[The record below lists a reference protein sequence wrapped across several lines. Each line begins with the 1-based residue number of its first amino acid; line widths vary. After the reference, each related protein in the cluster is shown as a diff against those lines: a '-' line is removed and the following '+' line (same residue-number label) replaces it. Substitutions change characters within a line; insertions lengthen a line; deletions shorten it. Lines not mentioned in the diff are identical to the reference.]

1 MNWALTISSSA
12 LVSALVSAIATFV
25 TQNRLASRKAQ
36 LDYEFNA
43 RKRLYETVGPLRFQ
57 LLLAARDLLRR
68 IRAHPGNT
76 WPMDPNEHYARSFI
90 YRLLKPLA
98 IAQLIERQMT
108 TSDFSVDS
116 SAVDLV
122 KFALAAPRT
131 LSGSEVLLRHPDAD
145 WSSQSQHVFFDTS
158 GSTANRMIIEQAD
171 KPPRIIGY
179 GEFVASVPNLRDD
192 PDFGPFADLFFQCK
206 ENLTEKPILW
216 LRIVAYGHTCKQFLD
231 KYAGQIGIKP
241 VNYPAES
248 LLRYTQDDIIQS
260 RTADYVKRFEELT
273 SQPF

>member
-12 LVSALVSAIATFV
+12 LVSAFVSAIATFV

-43 RKRLYETVGPLRFQ
+43 RKRLYEVVGPLRFQ
-57 LLLAARDLLRR
+57 LLLATRELLRR
-68 IRAHPGNT
+68 INAHPGNT
-76 WPMDPNEHYARSFI
+76 WPMDPNEHYVRSFI

-116 SAVDLV
+116 SAIDLV

-158 GSTANRMIIEQAD
+158 GAAANRLIIEQAD
-171 KPPRIIGY
+171 QPTRIIGY
-179 GEFVASVPNLRDD
+179 REFVAAVPNLRDD
-192 PDFGPFADLFFQCK
+192 SDLSPFADLFAQCQD
-206 ENLTEKPILW
+206 NLTEKPILW
-216 LRIVAYGHTCKQFLD
+216 LRIVAYGYTCSRLLD
-231 KYAGQIGIKP
+231 KYGGQIGIKP
-241 VNYPAES
+241 AAYPTES

-260 RTADYVKRFEELT
+260 RTAEYVKHFEELT
-273 SQPF
+273 SQRF

>member
-12 LVSALVSAIATFV
+12 LVSAIVSAIATFV

-57 LLLAARDLLRR
+57 LLLAARELLRR
-68 IRAHPGNT
+68 ITFHPGST
-76 WPMDPNEHYARSFI
+76 WSMDPNEHYVRSFV

-131 LSGSEVLLRHPDAD
+131 LSGSEVLLRHPDMD
-145 WSSQSQHVFFDTS
+145 WSSQSQHVFYETS
-158 GSTANRMIIEQAD
+158 GAAASRLIIEQAD
-171 KPPRIIGY
+171 QPPRVVGY
-179 GEFVASVPNLRDD
+179 REFVTAVPDLRDD
-192 PDFGPFADLFFQCK
+192 ADLRPFADLFAQCQ

-216 LRIVAYGHTCKQFLD
+216 LRIVAYGYTCSRFLD
-231 KYAGQIGIKP
+231 KYGGQIGIKP
-241 VNYPAES
+241 APYPAET
-248 LLRYTQDDIIQS
+248 LLRRTQDDIIQS
-260 RTADYVKRFEELT
+260 RTADYVRSFEKLT
-273 SQPF
+273 SQRF